1 MPSTREVEVSEDVP
15 FATDRSVSEL
25 TLVEVAEQLEK
36 VTGWIEGQ
44 RVREREARTV
54 YAVVQQQTDANIKK
68 IRDYAQDLV
77 KHQQRKMNSF
87 NGLLGVQPEVK
98 PLNGHSNA
106 RGGGWHRSG
115 GTSSSTATPKN
126 IGQAILAVWGPDH
139 HDDPLTTEEIA
150 AALPQVG
157 YKTDAAPSSIKSS
170 VNQALAK
177 LCRVGTVVRLRADGS
192 PIPAKDKTSRA
203 RKYLAAVRLPEG
215 QVL

>member
-1 MPSTREVEVSEDVP
+1 MPSTREVAVSEDVP
-15 FATDRSVSEL
+15 FATDRPVSEL
-25 TLVEVAEQLEK
+25 SLVEVAEQLEK

-54 YAVVQQQTDANIKK
+54 YAIVQQQTDLNIKK

-77 KHQQRKMNSF
+77 KHQQKKMNSF
-87 NGLLGVQPEVK
+87 NGMLGVQPEVK
-98 PLNGHSNA
+98 PMNG
-106 RGGGWHRSG
+106 
-115 GTSSSTATPKN
+115 SSSSRSAGSRSSNGSSPTPKN
-126 IGQAILAVWGPDH
+126 IGQAILAVWGPNYH
-139 HDDPLTTEEIA
+139 EEALTTEEIA

-157 YKTDAAPSSIKSS
+157 YRTDAAPSSIKSS

-177 LCRVGTVVRLRADGS
+177 LCRVGTIVRLRADGS
-192 PIPAKDKTSRA
+192 PIPPKDKTSRA